1 MTYALY
7 IDGKRLKL
15 KKRLVRQ
22 IWNGNLGTLKQTI
35 LGNLQKNRWYIIV
48 VVRNDETKK
57 VNIMK
62 KTEGINHVH

>member
-1 MTYALY
+1 MTYTLY
-7 IDGKRLKL
+7 IDNKRQKL

-35 LGNLQKNRWYIIV
+35 LGNLQKNRWYSIAV
-48 VVRNDETKK
+48 VGNDETKK

-62 KTEGINHVH
+62 K